1 MTSCAG
7 TMQQNGS
14 APPWLKQVPARAAAP
29 TVPQQQQQQSSLKQ
43 PVTAGKQAGKIGF
56 FIKPQVPKSRL
67 GQAAAPAYVKVEDA
81 KPAQPQVGSLC
92 LDSKLFSHAMS
103 PAPLLYQSL
112 YIRCA

>member
-1 MTSCAG
+1 M
-7 TMQQNGS
+7 
-14 APPWLKQVPARAAAP
+14 PPWRKQVPARAAAP
-29 TVPQQQQQQSSLKQ
+29 VAPQQQQQSSLKQ

-92 LDSKLFSHAMS
+92 HDLTSSAAPYACTHVVS
-103 PAPLLYQSL
+103 PAVHLLYFCMEMSL
-112 YIRCA
+112 SRF